1 MSTAEDQINQLQE
14 EKRLKLIE
22 KSKQMLD
29 PRDPDIR
36 RKIAEQVA
44 SLDPEDEEESMRWI
58 EAVGCWNDEEWTWPD
73 EAE

>member
-14 EKRLKLIE
+14 EKRQKLIE

-29 PRDPDIR
+29 PHDPDIR
-36 RKIAEQVA
+36 RKIAEQIA
-44 SLDPEDEEESMRWI
+44 SLDPEDEAESMRWI
-58 EAVGCWNDEEWTWPD
+58 EAVAFWNDEKWTWPD